1 MRIGGAATRA
11 WGATGGRPEATRLA
25 APSWAP
31 DVLRT
36 LPRRRGKERSL
47 IEREGCDRQ
56 RRCGMPSGRQEPSPW
71 NSVFDLCGSK
81 TRQPCVPSPASGRG
95 RSRSFVARH
104 PFPYFIS
111 LEGRTVGKGGQG
123 RVALG
128 GGS

>member
-81 TRQPCVPSPASGRG
+81 TAAAVRAVACVRPVTAPQLSGEKRRALFTT
-95 RSRSFVARH
+95 RSD
-104 PFPYFIS
+104 Y
-111 LEGRTVGKGGQG
+111 
-123 RVALG
+123 LG
-128 GGS
+128 N